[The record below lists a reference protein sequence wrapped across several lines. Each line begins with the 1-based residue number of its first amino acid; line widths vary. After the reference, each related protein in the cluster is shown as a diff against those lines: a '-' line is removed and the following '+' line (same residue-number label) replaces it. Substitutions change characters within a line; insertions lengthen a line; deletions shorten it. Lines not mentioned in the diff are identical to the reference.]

1 MAFKESH
8 PMPSTANIY
17 GAVNARQSGK
27 FDEMVG
33 KSVYSVN
40 YKFPDCN
47 IEVRVLPVWLFHYL
61 RIFFYFGVGGYA
73 EISSFCAIVHR
84 FGFEFF

>member
-8 PMPSTANIY
+8 PLPSTANIN
-17 GAVNARQSGK
+17 AVNARNSGK

-47 IEVRVLPVWLFHYL
+47 IEVRVLPVWLFH
-61 RIFFYFGVGGYA
+61 F
-73 EISSFCAIVHR
+73 
-84 FGFEFF
+84 